1 MNNQI
6 NIMYFLEQLC
16 DATMEE
22 KDYRGYV
29 KMIQRDIFKII
40 ELAAPLTVAGKL
52 NIRDI
57 KKVRKTTTLENI
69 SLVDYLRCSVYLWTR
84 TI

>member
-57 KKVRKTTTLENI
+57 KRVRHKSALEDF
-69 SLVDYLRCSVYLWTR
+69 SY
-84 TI
+84 

>member
-16 DATMEE
+16 DATMDE

-52 NIRDI
+52 NIRDV
-57 KKVRKTTTLENI
+57 KKVNDTGALENTSHI
-69 SLVDYLRCSVYLWTR
+69 NC
-84 TI
+84 

>member
-1 MNNQI
+1 
-6 NIMYFLEQLC
+6 
-16 DATMEE
+16 MEE

-40 ELAAPLTVAGKL
+40 ELAAPLTAAGKL

-57 KKVRKTTTLENI
+57 KKVRDISALEKT
-69 SLVDYLRCSVYLWTR
+69 SLVDCSRCSVCLWTK

>member
-57 KKVRKTTTLENI
+57 KKVRH
-69 SLVDYLRCSVYLWTR
+69 CSAL
-84 TI
+84 

>member
-22 KDYRGYV
+22 KDYHGYV

-52 NIRDI
+52 NIRDV
-57 KKVRKTTTLENI
+57 KKVRNTCMLEKT
-69 SLVDYLRCSVYLWTR
+69 SHVDW
-84 TI
+84 

>member
-52 NIRDI
+52 NIRDT
-57 KKVRKTTTLENI
+57 KKVRHNNALEN
-69 SLVDYLRCSVYLWTR
+69 SCLVDCLRYSVCLWTR